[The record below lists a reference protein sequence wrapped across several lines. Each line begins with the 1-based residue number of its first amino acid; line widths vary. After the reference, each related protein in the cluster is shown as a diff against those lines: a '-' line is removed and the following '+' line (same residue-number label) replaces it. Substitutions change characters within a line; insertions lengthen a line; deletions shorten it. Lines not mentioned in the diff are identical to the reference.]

1 MKKLIMILF
10 TMAAAILVTLWA
22 KRDPGYVLIDV
33 KGYTIE
39 SSLVFA
45 VIALVVV
52 FILFYFAVRFYAN
65 LKSMRSGYRQWR
77 NRRSQDKAN
86 EYLVKG
92 LLELSEGKWTEAEK
106 DVLKFAGR
114 NRPSLLNYLAAA
126 RAAQEQGAYERRD
139 SYLKSAHQ
147 TAPNADVA
155 VGLTQ
160 AQLQLDQ
167 NQLEQ
172 ALATLRRLQ
181 QLDPKHKQVLKTLA
195 RLYMDLDDWEHVVE
209 TIPSLRKRKIFPD
222 SYINQMEEN
231 AYSALLDQAAR
242 PLEPQSDQDREQNR
256 EQKALR
262 DLWYRIPQAVQE
274 KESIMVKYIGHLLNV
289 GGSDL
294 AEPLIRNALR
304 KYWSE
309 PLVRYYG
316 VIESA
321 DPKAQLAYAEAWL
334 TNQENSAVLLLTLG
348 RLCLRNGLWGKAR
361 SYLEASAGSG
371 HLPEA
376 YNELGYLL
384 EQMGEADK
392 AIECYRLGL
401 ANAPGCETSVV
412 REVKVPALEQ
422 KSAKPQLL
430 PSDSSSQV
438 AV

>member
-1 MKKLIMILF
+1 MKKLLLILL
-10 TMAAAILVTLWA
+10 TMAAAFGITLWA
-22 KRDPGYVLIDV
+22 KDDPGYVLIDI
-33 KGYTIE
+33 KGTTIE

-45 VIALVVV
+45 VIALLLA
-52 FILFYFAVRFYAN
+52 FIIVYLGVRFFVN
-65 LKSMRSGYRQWR
+65 VKSVSKGYRAWR
-77 NRRSQDKAN
+77 SRRSSDKAN
-86 EYLVKG
+86 EFLVKG
-92 LLELSEGKWTEAEK
+92 LLELSEGKWSEAEK
-106 DVLKFAGR
+106 DVLKYADK

-139 SYLKSAHQ
+139 LYLKDAHH
-147 TAPNADVA
+147 TTPNADIA

-195 RLYMDLDDWEHVVE
+195 RLYMDLADWEHVVE
-209 TIPSLRKRKIFPD
+209 IIPGLRKRKIFPD
-222 SYINQMEEN
+222 AQIDHMEQN
-231 AYSALLDQAAR
+231 AYSALLDQCAR
-242 PLEPQSDQDREQNR
+242 HVD
-256 EQKALR
+256 QKALQ

-274 KESIMVKYIGHLLNV
+274 KEAIMVKYIGYLFTV

-316 VIESA
+316 LIKSA
-321 DPKAQLAYAEAWL
+321 DPKTQLNFAESWL
-334 TNQENSAVLLLTLG
+334 SNHENNAVLLLTLG

-361 SYLEASAGSG
+361 SYLEASVGAGR
-371 HLPEA
+371 LPEA

-384 EQMGEADK
+384 EKMGEHDK
-392 AIECYRLGL
+392 AIECYRQGL
-401 ANAPGCETSVV
+401 LNAPSCEASVA
-412 REVKVPALEQ
+412 RDVKIPELEH
-422 KSAKPQLL
+422 KSPKPQLL
-430 PSDSSSQV
+430 PGNTPPV